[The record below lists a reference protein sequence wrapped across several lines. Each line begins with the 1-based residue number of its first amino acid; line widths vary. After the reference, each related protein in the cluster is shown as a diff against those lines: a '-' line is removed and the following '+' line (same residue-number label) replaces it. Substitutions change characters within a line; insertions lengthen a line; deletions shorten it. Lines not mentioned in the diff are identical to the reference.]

1 MTLVARALAAPLTRA
16 HFPLRRAL
24 TLHLPMIWQELECL
38 VRAKAELK
46 RENEMLLQQKS
57 FLSQISAQHIVV
69 LKPASGPSP
78 LLPLSLNPKL

>member
-1 MTLVARALAAPLTRA
+1 VRGREGERGVCVCTGCAAHA
-16 HFPLRRAL
+16 CSCSSPLRRTL

-46 RENEMLLQQKS
+46 RENEMLLHQKG

-69 LKPASGPSP
+69 LEPASGPISTP
-78 LLPLSLNPKL
+78 